1 MAANT
6 ALMNLSL
13 QLAKARAGA
22 DVPNLKPLYRSNVD
36 QTRQALGIVSGA
48 INEYKADMDKKEADK
63 NKGIEKLQGMAGKV
77 YKSIYEMEETL
88 PDKVVTAVENEIMNL
103 QEEYERIIEL
113 GGNDA
118 QEGSRALSKIE
129 AQFSRIKNEAL
140 NLRSNLMLTTG
151 TGKDNAWNMDEVH
164 DSNVDPLMSIFDFE
178 NIDDNDNV
186 SIKFVNGK
194 ITFTTQNYS
203 TRRIETG
210 EISEEV
216 DEAGNLIGKKLM
228 RQESYGKPIS
238 FNSDQIREMLPEQ
251 SREFETYTLETLSS
265 QEDFGKEDAA
275 DGNYNWNKDRENDV
289 RNRYIGQIKTKKNFQ
304 SAKSEVAEEN
314 IKGLKASLISNVAVP
329 MIALNHA
336 FVNVNGEQLQGQ
348 ELFDLL
354 NVNKDGDKVLDQ
366 SDLDEGLKGKDKETF
381 KKVLDQLLDALTN
394 IHNDA
399 FNLDVSAGLLADYH
413 TDYARQHYDRG
424 FKPKGGI
431 IPGEMTA
438 AEKIALYSKNQ

>member
-6 ALMNLSL
+6 ALIN
-13 QLAKARAGA
+13 AAFRERGTAARA

-48 INEYKADMDKKEADK
+48 INEYKADMEKKEADK

-118 QEGSRALSKIE
+118 QEGSRALSRIE
-129 AQFSRIKNEAL
+129 AQYDKIKNEAT
-140 NLRSNLMLTTG
+140 NLRQNFMLTTG
-151 TGKDNAWNMDEVH
+151 AGKDNAWNMDEVH

-238 FNSDQIREMLPEQ
+238 FNSDQIR
-251 SREFETYTLETLSS
+251 
-265 QEDFGKEDAA
+265 
-275 DGNYNWNKDRENDV
+275 
-289 RNRYIGQIKTKKNFQ
+289 
-304 SAKSEVAEEN
+304 
-314 IKGLKASLISNVAVP
+314 
-329 MIALNHA
+329 
-336 FVNVNGEQLQGQ
+336 
-348 ELFDLL
+348 
-354 NVNKDGDKVLDQ
+354 
-366 SDLDEGLKGKDKETF
+366 
-381 KKVLDQLLDALTN
+381 
-394 IHNDA
+394 
-399 FNLDVSAGLLADYH
+399 
-413 TDYARQHYDRG
+413 
-424 FKPKGGI
+424 
-431 IPGEMTA
+431 
-438 AEKIALYSKNQ
+438 